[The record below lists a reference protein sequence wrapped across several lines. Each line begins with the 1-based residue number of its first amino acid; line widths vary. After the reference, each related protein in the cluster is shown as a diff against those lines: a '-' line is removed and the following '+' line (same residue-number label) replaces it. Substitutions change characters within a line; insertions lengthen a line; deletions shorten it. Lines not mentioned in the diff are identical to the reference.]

1 MNKVHLLGNLC
12 RDNELRFSTENNAI
26 LRNSLAV
33 RRNYK
38 NKKGEYDTDFV
49 NILFFGKRAEF
60 VNEYTKKGS
69 KILVH
74 GSLQTRTYEVNGEK
88 KYMTEVLVEEVE
100 FVQPLEKKETKKE
113 LETEV
118 IESKEDAFKD
128 FGDNVQLDDLEL
140 TDEDLPF

>member
-12 RDNELRFSTENNAI
+12 RENELRFSSDNNAI

-60 VNEYTKKGS
+60 VEKYTKKGS

-74 GSLQTRTYEVNGEK
+74 GSLQTRTYEVDNEK
-88 KYMTEVLVEEVE
+88 KYITEVMVEEVE
-100 FVQPLEKKETKKE
+100 FVQPIEKKEEQPKM
-113 LETEV
+113 ETE
-118 IESKEDAFKD
+118 EYDSTDDEDPFADFGEEHKEDL
-128 FGDNVQLDDLEL
+128 NNL
-140 TDEDLPF
+140 DLPFD

>member
-12 RDNELRFSTENNAI
+12 RDNELRYSSSNNAV
-26 LRNSLAV
+26 LSNSLAV

-38 NKKGEYDTDFV
+38 NKNGDYDTDFI

-74 GSLQTRTYEVNGEK
+74 GSLQTRTYEVKGEK
-88 KYMTEVLVEEVE
+88 KYITEVVVEEVE
-100 FVQPLEKKETKKE
+100 FMQPLEKKEEKPKM
-113 LETEV
+113 ETEV
-118 IESKEDAFKD
+118 VESTEDPFVEFGEENKEE
-128 FGDNVQLDDLEL
+128 LENL
-140 TDEDLPF
+140 DLPF

>member
-12 RDNELRFSTENNAI
+12 FDNKLKYTPSNKAV

-38 NKKGEYDTDFV
+38 NKSGEYDTDFINV
-49 NILFFGKRAEF
+49 MFFDKRAEF
-60 VNEYTKKGS
+60 VNEYTKKGA

-74 GSLQTRTYEVNGEK
+74 GSLQTRNYEVDGVK
-88 KYMTEVLVEEVE
+88 KTFTEVVADEVE

-113 LETEV
+113 IETEV
-118 IESKEDAFKD
+118 IESKEDVFKD